1 MSSDLLLDPQ
11 ARNKLVNR
19 ILSCLE
25 KAAMDSTACLRGS
38 LTGEKAD
45 AYSDIDVLWEIPD
58 AEFTVCVENMAE
70 ILARILP
77 VESIRSDPPL
87 QLSKK
92 HCLIFVR
99 FVDIPLF
106 WRVDIEVCAE
116 SIHRDLE
123 YDLNNPEARGPA
135 WSLPES
141 ALMNA
146 VRAIKGHLRQDNAEA
161 KLFAEAA
168 YDRVGLEVPA
178 LDVRGQILELCDQV
192 QALDPQTASLAERVK
207 QLAVEAFR

>member
-1 MSSDLLLDPQ
+1 MSDLLLDPQ
-11 ARNKLVNR
+11 VRNKLVNR

-38 LTGEKAD
+38 LAGEKAD

-58 AEFTVCVENMAE
+58 AQFMVCVENMEE
-70 ILARILP
+70 ILSRVLP
-77 VESIRSDPPL
+77 VESVRSDPSL

-92 HCLIFVR
+92 HRLIFVR

-106 WRVDIEVCAE
+106 WRADIDVCAE

-123 YDLNNPEARGPA
+123 FDLNNPAARGSA

-161 KLFAEAA
+161 KLFAATA
-168 YDRVGLEVPA
+168 YDRVGLEVPP
-178 LDVRGQILELCDQV
+178 LDVRGQILELCEQV
-192 QALDPQTASLAERVK
+192 QALDPQTRGLAERVK
-207 QLAVEAFR
+207 QLAIEAFR